1 METTTTE
8 AVNHLQA
15 VGFTEYEARAYAT
28 LVQRGP
34 LTGYQ
39 LAKASGIPRPNV
51 YAVIDRLER
60 RGAVSAIAT
69 RDGQQYAA
77 LGAPEM
83 LTRVSTTIQSHLDAA
98 HEALDRLGSAP
109 DPAAQYVWNI
119 QGYDAA
125 LARAE
130 TLVDSTQRRLVVGT
144 WSQESAR
151 LATAIAN
158 AQVRGVEIT
167 TLCVQGCEQECGNC
181 RGEIFRY
188 PVASRSSRWLI
199 LVGDDLDL
207 MVVEIPPSGEA
218 SAAHTSLPVFV
229 QMAGQY
235 LRTTIAAAEIVR
247 SLGAKL
253 PAILDRRAARALE
266 STGLAIN
273 NQSWL
278 QQLVAAVKRPGR

>member
-1 METTTTE
+1 METTTSE
-8 AVNHLQA
+8 AVSHLQA

-39 LAKASGIPRPNV
+39 LAKVSGIPRPNV

-60 RGAVSAIAT
+60 RGAVAAIAT

-83 LTRVSTTIQSHLDAA
+83 LARVSTTIQSHLDAA
-98 HEALDRLGSAP
+98 HEALDRLGAEPDSAT
-109 DPAAQYVWNI
+109 QYVWNI

-130 TLVDSTQRRLVVGT
+130 ALVDAAQHRLVVGT
-144 WSQESAR
+144 WSPESAR
-151 LATAIAN
+151 LAIAVAN

-188 PVASRSSRWLI
+188 PVSSRTSRWLV
-199 LVGDDLDL
+199 LVGDDRELL
-207 MVVEIPPSGEA
+207 VAEVPPGGDV

-247 SLGAKL
+247 SLGPKL
-253 PAILDRRAARALE
+253 PGILDRRAARALE
-266 STGLAIN
+266 SSGLALN